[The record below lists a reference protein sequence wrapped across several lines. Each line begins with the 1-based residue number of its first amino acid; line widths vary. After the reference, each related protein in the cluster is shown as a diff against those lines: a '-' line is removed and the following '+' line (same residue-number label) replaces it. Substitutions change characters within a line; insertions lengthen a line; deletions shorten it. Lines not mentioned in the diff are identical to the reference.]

1 MNGTLLLTGANGRT
15 GRAVLSSLVHAK
27 IPVRVLVRDAA
38 QAPNL
43 LRLGAKEHV
52 VGDLEDHAGLSEAM
66 AGTSKVLH
74 IGPPMHPGEFDT
86 TKALVDHSKKLG
98 VEQFIY
104 YSVMHP
110 LARAIRH
117 HSLKLDA
124 EEYLIDSGVPYVILQ
139 PSRYMQHLEAI
150 WAKVQETG
158 VHAMPF
164 STEQAFSV
172 VDLVDLADACAVT
185 AGTDRFMYGTYELAG
200 PEALS
205 QNEMA
210 AIISKTLNR
219 PVKAEAVGIEQ
230 MRERALSAGASEDRV
245 QQMAIMNTHYDAHG
259 FRSNAE
265 VLQLILGR
273 PATTFSAYVERLAH
287 KI

>member
-1 MNGTLLLTGANGRT
+1 MSGTLLLTGANGRT
-15 GRAVLSSLVHAK
+15 GRAVLTSLVHAK
-27 IPVRVLVRDAA
+27 IPVRVLVRDSA
-38 QAPNL
+38 QAPEL

-52 VGDLEDHAGLSEAM
+52 VGDLEDHAGLSEAV

-86 TKALVDHSKKLG
+86 TKALVNHAKAYGLD
-98 VEQFIY
+98 QFIY

-139 PSRYMQHLEAI
+139 PSRYMQHLETI
-150 WAKVQETG
+150 WAKLQETG
-158 VHAMPF
+158 IHAMPF
-164 STEQAFSV
+164 SIKQAFSV
-172 VDLVDLADACAVT
+172 VDLVDLADACAVV

-205 QNEMA
+205 QKAMA
-210 AIISKTLNR
+210 AIISKVLDT
-219 PVKAEAVGIEQ
+219 PIDAQAVTIEQ
-230 MRERALSAGASEDRV
+230 MRERALNAGASEDRV
-245 QQMAIMNTHYDAHG
+245 RQMEIMNTHYDAHG

-273 PATTFSAYVERLAH
+273 PATTFRAYVERLAR
-287 KI
+287 KV

>member
-1 MNGTLLLTGANGRT
+1 MSGTLLLTGANGRT
-15 GRAVLSSLVHAK
+15 GRAVLTSLVHAK

-38 QAPNL
+38 QAPEL

-52 VGDLEDHAGLSEAM
+52 VGDLEDHAELNEAV

-74 IGPPMHPGEFDT
+74 IGPPMHLGEFDT
-86 TKALVDHSKKLG
+86 TKALVDHAKAHG
-98 VEQFIY
+98 VGQFIY

-139 PSRYMQHLEAI
+139 PSRYMQHLETI

-158 VHAMPF
+158 AHAMPF
-164 STEQAFSV
+164 STEQ
-172 VDLVDLADACAVT
+172 VDLADACAVV

-210 AIISKTLNR
+210 AIISDVLGK
-219 PVKAEAVGIEQ
+219 PIEAQAVSIDQ

-245 QQMAIMNTHYDAHG
+245 EQMTIMNTHYDAHG

-273 PATTFSAYVERLAH
+273 PATTFKAYVERLAR